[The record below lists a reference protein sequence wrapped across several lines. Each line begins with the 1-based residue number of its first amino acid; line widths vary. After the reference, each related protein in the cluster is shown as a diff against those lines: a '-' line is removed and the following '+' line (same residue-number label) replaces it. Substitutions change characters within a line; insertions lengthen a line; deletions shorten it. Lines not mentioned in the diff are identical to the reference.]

1 MAAMELKVN
10 LLHALED
17 FLDMYVQQ
25 PSEVVLVESIANSID
40 VGATQLNIYLDDK
53 KNTYKLVDNGKGMD
67 YSTFENY
74 HTIALSSKDKSKGI
88 GFAGV
93 GAKIYL
99 ASWEGA
105 SVITETFGKDGYFR
119 SKMYRDGHKLL
130 YEIYKNETP
139 TITSQG
145 TSYMVTLLPAD
156 FEELKVKIVDYIR
169 YWYNWNLIKGLKI
182 LVDDEEVKPWKPKL
196 AAEKNEIFEINK
208 HRFPLHIWLTEED
221 KPNEMLNVLYLAY
234 GKMIKREIPDFFWG
248 VKPEYKDRLIC
259 IVEADEISDLL
270 TSNKEDFRKT
280 PLRNQVFSEAR
291 KQLYLWAKE
300 NNLLQESEPVDEE
313 RGIIETDITRELN
326 KILELPEFSWMNPW
340 SEGFK
345 GKTTI
350 KDPEGGKNIDE
361 GEGGQTTTGTKGGK
375 DSGNGVKTTGPDNGT
390 GYFEKENGKMKGA
403 EVIRKRKGL
412 AIIPMILDEDPR
424 EGWVDIENQA
434 VVLNLAHP
442 LATKIERTKDRKLL
456 RYNAARVIVSALIQY
471 AESNASDPRMAA
483 EVFKIQSEIL
493 TKLFTESGSN
503 LTF

>member
-17 FLDMYVQQ
+17 FLGMYEQQ

-40 VGATQLNIYLDDK
+40 IGATQLSIYLDDHV
-53 KNTYKLVDNGKGMD
+53 NTYKLVDNGKGMD
-67 YSTFENY
+67 SSTFENY

-105 SVITETFGKDGYFR
+105 SVITETFGKDGPLK
-119 SKMYRDGHKLL
+119 SVMYREGNKLL
-130 YEIYKNETP
+130 YKKETP

-145 TSYMVTLLPAD
+145 TSYMVTLSPDD
-156 FEELKVKIVDYIR
+156 FKELEDKIADYIR

-182 LVDDEEVKPWKPKL
+182 LVNDMEIKPWKPKL
-196 AAEKNEIFEINK
+196 TVEENEIFEINK
-208 HRFPLHIWLTEED
+208 HRFPFHIWLADEEL
-221 KPNEMLNVLYLAY
+221 PNDMLNVLYLAY
-234 GKMIKREIPDFFWG
+234 GKRVKREIPDFFWD
-248 VKPEYKDRLIC
+248 VKMEYKDRLIC

-280 PLRNQVFSEAR
+280 PLRNQVFTEAR
-291 KQLYLWAKE
+291 MRLYIWAKE

-313 RGIIETDITRELN
+313 RQIIEIDITKELN
-326 KILELPEFSWMNPW
+326 KILELPEFSWINPW

-345 GKTTI
+345 GTTTI
-350 KDPEGGKNIDE
+350 KDPKGEKAIEEGG
-361 GEGGQTTTGTKGGK
+361 GGQNTTGTKGGR
-375 DSGNGVKTTGPDNGT
+375 DSGNGVKTAGPNDGP
-390 GYFEKENGKMKGA
+390 GYFEKEHGNMKGT

-412 AIIPMILDEDPR
+412 AIIPMDMEEDPR
-424 EGWVDIENQA
+424 ESWVDVVNQA

-442 LATKIERTKDRKLL
+442 LARKVERTKDRRLL
-456 RYNAARVIVSALIQY
+456 RYNIARVIVSALIQH
-471 AESNASDPRMAA
+471 AESNAAEPRTATEM
-483 EVFKIQSEIL
+483 FKIQSELL

-503 LTF
+503 LTL